1 MTHFFRDQGRSLLAN
16 GYRII
21 PIEPGTKRPVKSLTD
36 WGNILMGPS
45 DLSRFPDSGVGVLTG
60 VGVNPIVAIDIDT
73 ETEELSAKFTQWCL
87 SNLGR
92 TAPVRTGR
100 APKNLLVYRASEAG
114 WQKGSSARFFDLFD
128 QKNQLEILGR
138 GQQFVAYAMHPDTGK
153 PYTWGD
159 EVGGLESIRVDELP
173 LVTLDQLV
181 LVVKTFEEMATA
193 MLLDR
198 QAAGAPFVPKEPKER
213 TPRSDEDF
221 FGRVNDAA
229 MSALDAWVPDLFPNA
244 RAYHGG
250 FRVAQADLGR
260 NHLEEDLSILPT
272 GIKDFGVA
280 DQGDAKQGGRT
291 PIDLVLEW
299 SHLTMDDMAVMG
311 VYEAAMW
318 LCDQMETPRE
328 ELGYGLKRRRENE
341 AGKDAMRSALAGLKQ
356 RLDESEDMVA
366 VRTDVLPQVRVLLTE
381 FPLLESEAYNIVQAK
396 AKSLSSSITKG
407 EFHKLVS
414 VSSVPTVRQVRP
426 LTEFGNTERMLDR
439 YGKSLMYCPDIGA
452 WYIWNGNNWR
462 KALGGR
468 SEIEHFAKETVRA
481 LANEVDNHPEP
492 GEFYQFCALSQRAF
506 MVHNMV
512 ALAESDPRVAVPASE
527 LDKYPYFLGV
537 KNGVVDLRNGMLLP
551 ADPEL
556 RITLTCA
563 CEYDPTAKAPLFEKT
578 ISDVF
583 FDDMDMVEFVT
594 RAFGYALMGN
604 PTEDIM
610 FIAFGNGSNGKSTI
624 FNAVRKVFGGYAR
637 TADASSFV
645 SDGKAGGAGGARE
658 DLVRLRGARFV
669 YVSEPDE
676 NGELK
681 EGVVKGM
688 TGGDAI
694 TARGL
699 YAKESV
705 EIIPTWTVFMPTN
718 HKPIIKGNDNGIW
731 RRMGMLPF
739 ERNFERDETIKKDT
753 NRREKVLQELPGIL
767 NIIVKACLRYQKIGL
782 VLPNKVMGARES
794 YRSEMDLL
802 AEWLDEHCEIGESFM
817 TPMKLLWDSWEMF
830 ARGRGLITYIRSS
843 TALGRRLDVR
853 FPPKKGNGG
862 VRYRLGLR
870 IKVSEQ
876 VF

>member
-1 MTHFFRDQGRSLLAN
+1 MTHYFRDQGRSLLAN

-21 PIEPGTKRPVKSLTD
+21 PIGQGTKRPVPSLTN
-36 WGNILMGPS
+36 WVNILMGPS
-45 DLSRFPDSGVGVLTG
+45 DLSRFQNCGVGVLTG
-60 VGVNPIVAIDIDT
+60 VGANPIVAVDVDT
-73 ETEELSAKFTQWCL
+73 ESEELSEMFTKWCRA
-87 SNLGR
+87 NLGK

-100 APKNLLVYRASEAG
+100 APKNLLVYRAAEAG
-114 WQKGSSARFFDLFD
+114 WPKGSSAKFYDLFD
-128 QKNQLEILGR
+128 QKNQLEVLGK
-138 GQQFVAYAMHPDTGK
+138 GQQFVAYAIHPDTNR
-153 PYTWGD
+153 PYTWTD
-159 EVGGLESIRVDELP
+159 DTGGLESIRVDDLP
-173 LVTLDQLV
+173 LVTLEQLV
-181 LVVKTFEEMATA
+181 LAIKTFESMAER
-193 MLLDR
+193 LHYDR
-198 QAAGAPFVPKEPKER
+198 HAAGVSIAPKQPKER
-213 TPRSDEDF
+213 TERSDEDF
-221 FGRVNDAA
+221 YGRVNDAA
-229 MSALDAWVPDLFPNA
+229 MQSMDTWVPDLFPTA
-244 RAYHGG
+244 RPYHGG
-250 FRVAQADLGR
+250 YRVTQADLGR

-291 PIDLVLEW
+291 PVDLVLEW
-299 SHLTMDDMAVMG
+299 SHLTMDEMAIMG
-311 VYEAAMW
+311 PYEAALW
-318 LCDQMETPRE
+318 LCNQIGTPRE
-328 ELGYGLKRRRENE
+328 ELGYGLKRRKENE
-341 AGKDAMRSALAGLKQ
+341 AGKDAMRSALAGLRQ
-356 RLDESEDMVA
+356 RVDETEDMVA
-366 VRTDVLPQVRVLLTE
+366 VRTDVLPQIKNLLADY
-381 FPLLESEAYNIVQAK
+381 PLLESEAYSIVQAK
-396 AKSLSSSITKG
+396 AKEFASSITKG
-407 EFHKLVS
+407 EFRKLVS

-439 YGKSLMYCPDIGA
+439 YGKSLMYCPDIGV

-492 GEFYQFCALSQRAF
+492 GEFYQFCALSQKAF

-537 KNGVVDLRNGMLLP
+537 KNGVVDLRNGMLIP

-563 CEYDPTAKAPLFEKT
+563 CEYDPTASAPLFEKV
-578 ISDVF
+578 IKDVF

-594 RAFGYALMGN
+594 RTFGYALMGN
-604 PTEDIM
+604 PTQDIM
-610 FIAFGNGSNGKSTI
+610 FIAFGGGSNGKSTI
-624 FNAVRKVFGGYAR
+624 FNAVRKTFGGYAR

-676 NGELK
+676 GGELK
-681 EGVVKGM
+681 EGVVKGI

-699 YAKESV
+699 YAKDSV

-731 RRMGMLPF
+731 RRMGLIPF
-739 ERNFERDETIKKDT
+739 ERNFDNDKTIVKDADM
-753 NRREKVLQELPGIL
+753 REKVSLESAGIL
-767 NIIVKACLRYQKIGL
+767 NILVKACLRYQRMGL
-782 VLPNKVMGARES
+782 ALPSKVLGARES

-802 AEWLDEHCEIGESFM
+802 AEWLDEHCELDPSFM
-817 TPMKLLWDSWEMF
+817 TPMKALWDSWEIF
-830 ARGRGLITYIRSS
+830 ARGRGLINYIRSS
-843 TALGRRLDVR
+843 TVLGRRLDMR
-853 FPPKKGNGG
+853 FPPKKGAGG
-862 VRYRLGLR
+862 VRYRMGLR

-876 VF
+876 LF